1 MAHVTDYDVWHEEEE
16 AVTVEMLLDNLR
28 ANSALSKRT
37 IAELI
42 PLLSPERACTCG
54 DTLAAAI
61 ITQRDLIPRAKID
74 QLRPLVAK
82 YFGE

>member
-16 AVTVEMLLDNLR
+16 TVTVEMLLDNLR

-42 PLLSPERACTCG
+42 PFLDEERSCNCC

-61 ITQRDLIPRAKID
+61 ITQRDLIPAKKVE
-74 QLRPLVAK
+74 QLGPIVTK
-82 YFGE
+82 YFG